1 MRTDLLLRCLSC
13 DNTRKR
19 KVKVITKHELV
30 CPQCNS
36 RMIALLHPMEVD
48 KDVSAKKLS
57 KSASLSRSYGDRAAM
72 VIAGRGIGPET
83 AGRILRKQLRDDSD
97 LVKAII
103 ESEITYART
112 RQFWD

>member
-1 MRTDLLLRCLSC
+1 
-13 DNTRKR
+13 
-19 KVKVITKHELV
+19 
-30 CPQCNS
+30 
-36 RMIALLHPMEVD
+36 MEVD

-57 KSASLSRSYGDRAAM
+57 KSASLAKSHGERAAM

-83 AGRILRKQLRDDSD
+83 AGRILRKQLRDDSV

>member
-1 MRTDLLLRCLSC
+1 
-13 DNTRKR
+13 
-19 KVKVITKHELV
+19 
-30 CPQCNS
+30 
-36 RMIALLHPMEVD
+36 MIALLHPMEID

-57 KSASLSRSYGDRAAM
+57 KSASLARSYGDRAAM

-83 AGRILRKQLRDDSD
+83 AGRILRKQLVDDSE

>member
-1 MRTDLLLRCLSC
+1 M
-13 DNTRKR
+13 K
-19 KVKVITKHELV
+19 
-30 CPQCNS
+30 PQCYYLYLQNLFRLNS
-36 RMIALLHPMEVD
+36 EEVELQN
-48 KDVSAKKLS
+48 KPSGPCVL
-57 KSASLSRSYGDRAAM
+57 
-72 VIAGRGIGPET
+72 AGRGIGPET